1 MCQGGRGGLVNTVTT
16 KGVVFRPTVPHR
28 VPHRELDAPRC
39 DIKTSAWEGGLG
51 AAQRE
56 GRVGGL
62 KFGKGR

>member
-1 MCQGGRGGLVNTVTT
+1 MSRGEGGISKYRDDEGCG
-16 KGVVFRPTVPHR
+16 FSSTVPHR